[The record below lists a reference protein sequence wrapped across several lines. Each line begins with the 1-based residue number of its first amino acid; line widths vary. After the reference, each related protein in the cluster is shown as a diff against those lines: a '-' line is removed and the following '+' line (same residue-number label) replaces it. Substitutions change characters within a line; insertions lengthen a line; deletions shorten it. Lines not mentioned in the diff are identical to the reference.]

1 MMPIYKSNANFRI
14 ANQYIRRIGN
24 SIDSHKIRIAL
35 ASQGRK
41 PKGITLLLVIL
52 VLTSL
57 LSISLGI
64 FTSVFTELRIS
75 GEIAD
80 SFVALYAA
88 DEAIERGLYLDRNQ
102 PVSLCTPVVGVG
114 CKYVGP
120 QVQLANG
127 SCYILKVDK
136 TVTGVSYNF
145 DVNMR
150 ASGEY
155 RCGGG
160 VTSVKR
166 ALQTSYGQSIPPPPP

>member
-1 MMPIYKSNANFRI
+1 MDFGFPQR
-14 ANQYIRRIGN
+14 
-24 SIDSHKIRIAL
+24 
-35 ASQGRK
+35 
-41 PKGITLLLVIL
+41 GITLFLVIL

-64 FTSVFTELRIS
+64 FTVVFSQLRLS

-102 PVSLCTPVVGVG
+102 PAPLCTPVVGVG
-114 CKYVGP
+114 CLYVGS
-120 QVQLANG
+120 QVQLSNG

-136 TVTGVSYNF
+136 TVTANPYTF
-145 DVNMR
+145 DVNIR
-150 ASGEY
+150 ATGEY

-160 VTSVKR
+160 ITSVKR
-166 ALQTSYGQSIPPPPP
+166 ALQTSYTQSIPPP